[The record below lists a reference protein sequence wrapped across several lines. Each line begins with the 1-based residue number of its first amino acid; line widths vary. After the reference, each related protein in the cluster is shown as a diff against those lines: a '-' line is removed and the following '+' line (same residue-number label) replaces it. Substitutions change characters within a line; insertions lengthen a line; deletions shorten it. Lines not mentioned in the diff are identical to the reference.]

1 MVSRT
6 PPAPKTSGFPEETRV
21 LPKDEAADSQARLT
35 AGPASGGLLKRYR
48 PIAKLARGGMADIFL
63 AVSENAVGSARTVV
77 LKRLRPDVREGSEER
92 FTAMFRDEA
101 RLATQFNHP
110 NVVHTY
116 EVEDDGDLFIV
127 MEYAE
132 GHTLGEI
139 QRSIRKGS
147 TQALSQAQFARIMVE
162 VLAGLHYAHEL
173 SDFRG
178 EPLRIVHRDVSPQ
191 NIMVGYDGRVRLLD
205 FGIAK
210 ASLQTTE
217 TEVGMLKGKVRYM
230 APEQVDPNAT
240 VDRRADIFAIGV
252 VLWEMVTKQRLFSND
267 MSVASLV
274 ALVNPAIPAARAS
287 SVFPDIHPMLD
298 SILAKALEKVPANRF
313 QTAAEMKRALEEYL
327 MAAGE
332 MVSLEDVGAIIASGF
347 ADVRERLAL
356 QVKTAIAEA
365 QSSDGYGQSKLDAL
379 TELGVGAS
387 KSHVS
392 AVGATNPGSGSFSGP
407 GVAPQS
413 QSSDAQVRSGVI
425 ENSPNS
431 LGEGNLGAYARQEPS
446 SGPRGSRRG
455 LWLGVALVLGLCV
468 VALAVYQFTTAKVA
482 TVTTANGATD
492 EQRSKERLGVSSSG
506 LSLSVSPSTAPSGG
520 ADVASNDSSENKP
533 LKVAT
538 TSRTNG
544 TPIAYPSAV
553 AGGAAAAKNA
563 AVAQPAP
570 APTPAKPE
578 PVVSSS
584 APAAIASSEKGVLT
598 VDTYPWTKVSIDG
611 RSVGNTP
618 LVGLALPVGVHTITM
633 ENAEEKVSKTVQ
645 VTIEP
650 NKTTT
655 RRFSFEK

>member
-6 PPAPKTSGFPEETRV
+6 PPAPTTSGFPEETRV
-21 LPKDEAADSQARLT
+21 LPTDEPADSQARLAAG
-35 AGPASGGLLKRYR
+35 AGPNGLLKRYR

-77 LKRLRPDVREGSEER
+77 LKRLRSDVREGSEER

-147 TQALSQAQFARIMVE
+147 MQSLSQAQFARIMVD

-173 SDFRG
+173 RDFRG
-178 EPLRIVHRDVSPQ
+178 EPLQIVHRDVSPQ

-240 VDRRADIFAIGV
+240 IDRRTDIFAIGV
-252 VLWEMVTKQRLFSND
+252 VLWEMLTRQRLFSND

-274 ALVNPAIPAARAS
+274 ALVNPAVPAARAS
-287 SVFPDIHPMLD
+287 SVSPDIHPMLD

-332 MVSLEDVGAIIASGF
+332 MVSLEDIGTIIAQGF
-347 ADVRERLAL
+347 AEVRERLAV
-356 QVKTAIAEA
+356 QVKTAIAE
-365 QSSDGYGQSKLDAL
+365 SERSDRGQSKFDTLA
-379 TELGVGAS
+379 ELSVGAS

-392 AVGATNPGSGSFSGP
+392 MAGTTNPGSGSFSGAGVAAQ
-407 GVAPQS
+407 GVAPHS
-413 QSSDAQVRSGVI
+413 QARPEVV
-425 ENSPNS
+425 ENGPNS
-431 LGEGNLGAYARQEPS
+431 LGESHVGPNALQAPGTAAS
-446 SGPRGSRRG
+446 SSRRG
-455 LWLGVALVLGLCV
+455 LWLG
-468 VALAVYQFTTAKVA
+468 LAVVLAFGGGGLALTQMTTEKVA
-482 TVTTANGATD
+482 TNDKRIKEPLGGSAGSSSAKQPETAQSNASSPGNHTTADTAAAGVNDNNAPKVAPISRASSAYPSFGGAAGGTA
-492 EQRSKERLGVSSSG
+492 GVAKG
-506 LSLSVSPSTAPSGG
+506 VAAAQPVTAPS
-520 ADVASNDSSENKP
+520 
-533 LKVAT
+533 
-538 TSRTNG
+538 
-544 TPIAYPSAV
+544 
-553 AGGAAAAKNA
+553 
-563 AVAQPAP
+563 AP
-570 APTPAKPE
+570 ARPE
-578 PVVSSS
+578 PTLSA
-584 APAAIASSEKGVLT
+584 APATIASSEKGVLT

-633 ENAEEKVSKTVQ
+633 ENADEKVSKTVQ